1 MDEEEGK
8 IRMRTWRRKTRMMRR
23 NEEKKY
29 EGEMEKKQEENEC
42 GQEDEGVLMSNDLSP
57 QK

>member
-1 MDEEEGK
+1 
-8 IRMRTWRRKTRMMRR
+8 MMRR

-29 EGEMEKKQEENEC
+29 EGEKEKKQEENEC